1 MPVVSVAYT
10 PFRYFSISLE
20 VGEIA
25 IGSTPLDP
33 QIRETQIRNVGELI
47 KRSDPGSRSIS
58 ALTNLRQN

>member
-1 MPVVSVAYT
+1 VPMVSVAYT
-10 PFRYFSISLE
+10 QFRYFSISRE

-33 QIRETQIRNVGELI
+33 QIRETQIRKLRGLI
-47 KRSDPGSRSIS
+47 ERSDPGSRPIP